1 MITNMITN
9 ISLIKMIMVIVINM
23 MSMNTNMKR
32 KIKRVNL
39 KNMTII
45 MTMIMTMTMTTI
57 MNMMKKITNQMGIP
71 TLLNQRQREVRFL
84 AVTTIT
90 HLVVTAITMKKRK
103 IIMDIKI

>member
-45 MTMIMTMTMTTI
+45 MTMIMTMTTI

>member
-1 MITNMITN
+1 
-9 ISLIKMIMVIVINM
+9 MVIVINM

-45 MTMIMTMTMTTI
+45 MTMIMTMTTI
-57 MNMMKKITNQMGIP
+57 MNMMKKITNQMSIP

-90 HLVVTAITMKKRK
+90 PLVVTAITMKKRK

>member
-1 MITNMITN
+1 
-9 ISLIKMIMVIVINM
+9 MVIVINM

-45 MTMIMTMTMTTI
+45 MTMIMTMTTI

-71 TLLNQRQREVRFL
+71 ILLNQRQREVRFL

>member
-1 MITNMITN
+1 
-9 ISLIKMIMVIVINM
+9 MVIVINM

-45 MTMIMTMTMTTI
+45 MTMIMTMTTI

-90 HLVVTAITMKKRK
+90 PLVVTAITMKKRK

>member
-1 MITNMITN
+1 
-9 ISLIKMIMVIVINM
+9 MVIVINM

-45 MTMIMTMTMTTI
+45 MTMIMTMTTI

>member
-1 MITNMITN
+1 MITN

-45 MTMIMTMTMTTI
+45 MTMIMTMTTI

-90 HLVVTAITMKKRK
+90 PLVVTAITMKKRK

>member
-1 MITNMITN
+1 MITN

-45 MTMIMTMTMTTI
+45 MTMIMTMTTI

-90 HLVVTAITMKKRK
+90 HLGVTAITMKKRK

>member
-1 MITNMITN
+1 
-9 ISLIKMIMVIVINM
+9 MVIVINM
-23 MSMNTNMKR
+23 MSMNTSMKR

-39 KNMTII
+39 KNMTI
-45 MTMIMTMTMTTI
+45 IMTMTMTTI

>member
-1 MITNMITN
+1 
-9 ISLIKMIMVIVINM
+9 MVIVINM
-23 MSMNTNMKR
+23 MSMNTSMKR

-45 MTMIMTMTMTTI
+45 MTMIMTMTTI
-57 MNMMKKITNQMGIP
+57 MNMMKKITNQMDIP

-90 HLVVTAITMKKRK
+90 PLVVTAITMKKRK

>member
-1 MITNMITN
+1 
-9 ISLIKMIMVIVINM
+9 MVIVINM
-23 MSMNTNMKR
+23 MSMNTSMKR

-57 MNMMKKITNQMGIP
+57 MNMMKKITNQMDIP

-90 HLVVTAITMKKRK
+90 PLVVTAITMKKRK

>member
-1 MITNMITN
+1 
-9 ISLIKMIMVIVINM
+9 MVIVINM

-45 MTMIMTMTMTTI
+45 MTMIMTMTTI
-57 MNMMKKITNQMGIP
+57 MNMMKKITNQMSIP